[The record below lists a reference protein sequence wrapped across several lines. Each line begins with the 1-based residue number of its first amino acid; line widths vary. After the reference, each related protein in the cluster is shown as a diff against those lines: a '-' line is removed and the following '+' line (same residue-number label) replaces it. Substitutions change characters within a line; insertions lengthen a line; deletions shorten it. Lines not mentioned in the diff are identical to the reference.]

1 MYNWLYNIMLCY
13 DIAMH
18 MLQVYSLCLYFHDI
32 LQCVAHVHPASSII
46 LDVVHNN
53 YYVIIYSRALSGI
66 SIYCIN

>member
-1 MYNWLYNIMLCY
+1 MLCY

-32 LQCVAHVHPASSII
+32 LQCHFDQSVAHVHPASSII
-46 LDVVHNN
+46 LDGVHNN
-53 YYVIIYSRALSGI
+53 YHVIIYSLSLSGI